1 MKYGSSD
8 VSKGKRNRDDC
19 TKVKNVW
26 VIGHFKGSD
35 FYPECNGKLG
45 DSLAEERC
53 DLTCGLTESL

>member
-1 MKYGSSD
+1 MRKDKPCGGSTWETYFGIFHID
-8 VSKGKRNRDDC
+8 
-19 TKVKNVW
+19 
-26 VIGHFKGSD
+26 FKGSD

>member
-35 FYPECNGKLG
+35 FYPECNGKPLRVL
-45 DSLAEERC
+45 SCRI
-53 DLTCGLTESL
+53 TCSDY